1 VHPGAVLFFHLLD
14 GRHFATKLRQLSQ
27 LVLDGLQPFLPLP
40 VSHVRL
46 RRVSTLKA
54 ILLVQGLNL
63 SDLHAETPNLFP
75 KDF

>member
-1 VHPGAVLFFHLLD
+1 MHPGAVLFFHLLD
-14 GRHFATKLRQLSQ
+14 GCHFATKLRQLSQ
-27 LVLDGLQPFLPLP
+27 LVLDGLQAFLPLP